1 MIEPLR
7 KQDMNGAPYSRFPD
21 IQSML
26 MTLDTLPDA
35 DIVARCRLGRG
46 NTAFVPTE
54 CVVHMLRRGLRANNN
69 ALTNPLFTEFLQR
82 LRRHIPLRED
92 KVSHFRVQVFEQVQ
106 DRLTSLLAK
115 ESVEYQDKLD
125 FCEIQFAGALA
136 RLLQDARKK
145 ATTDKNRKAPLMN
158 EETGEVD
165 AQVDQAA
172 GSFNPF
178 DPENMPEEYY
188 RAVLNEAM
196 EELPTTQKR
205 ILEMLR
211 NNVLIDSQDPTVP
224 TISKALGKS
233 EKTIR
238 NQRDNAIA
246 AIKAFVN
253 KGEH

>member
-1 MIEPLR
+1 M
-7 KQDMNGAPYSRFPD
+7 
-21 IQSML
+21 
-26 MTLDTLPDA
+26 
-35 DIVARCRLGRG
+35 
-46 NTAFVPTE
+46 
-54 CVVHMLRRGLRANNN
+54 
-69 ALTNPLFTEFLQR
+69 
-82 LRRHIPLRED
+82 RED

-165 AQVDQAA
+165 AQVAQAA
-172 GSFNPF
+172 GSFNPYE
-178 DPENMPEEYY
+178 PENMSEEYY